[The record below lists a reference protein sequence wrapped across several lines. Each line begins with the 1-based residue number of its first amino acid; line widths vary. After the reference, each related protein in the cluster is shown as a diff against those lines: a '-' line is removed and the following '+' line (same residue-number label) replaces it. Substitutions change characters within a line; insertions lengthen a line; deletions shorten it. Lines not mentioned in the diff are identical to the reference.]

1 MRTIIFGATGMVG
14 QGVLDTCL
22 RDDDVTDV
30 LVIGRTPTG
39 RTHPKLHEI
48 HHGDFTDLTAVQD
61 RLAGYDACFYCLGV
75 TAAGRTEAEYRT
87 VTHDYPLA
95 AARALHAASP
105 DLAFCYVSG
114 AGTDPTGK
122 SRMMWARVKGET
134 ETALLQLSPRS
145 YMFRPGYI
153 TPLPGTTSK
162 TAWYT
167 LFYRALAPLNPL
179 LRRLAP
185 RHVTSSAQLGQA
197 MVHTA
202 RTRPPGR
209 VLTTADI
216 NNAAA
221 LRPPQP

>member
-14 QGVLDTCL
+14 QGVLDACL
-22 RDDDVTDV
+22 RDDEVTDV

-48 HHGDFTDLTAVQD
+48 HHGGFTDFTDLQD
-61 RLAGYDACFYCLGV
+61 QLAGYDACFYCLGIS
-75 TAAGRTEAEYRT
+75 AAGKTEADYRT
-87 VTHDYPLA
+87 VSQDFPLA
-95 AARALHAASP
+95 AAHALLAANP

-134 ETALLQLSPRS
+134 ENALLALTPRS
-145 YMFRPGYI
+145 YMFRPGLI

-162 TAWYT
+162 TAWYA
-167 LFYRALAPLNPL
+167 LLYRTLAPLNPL

-185 RHVTSSAQLGQA
+185 RHVTSSTQLGQA
-197 MVHTA
+197 MIHTV
-202 RTRPPGR
+202 RTGPPGR
-209 VLTTADI
+209 VLATPDI
-216 NNAAA
+216 NEAAA
-221 LRPPQP
+221 SRPPAP